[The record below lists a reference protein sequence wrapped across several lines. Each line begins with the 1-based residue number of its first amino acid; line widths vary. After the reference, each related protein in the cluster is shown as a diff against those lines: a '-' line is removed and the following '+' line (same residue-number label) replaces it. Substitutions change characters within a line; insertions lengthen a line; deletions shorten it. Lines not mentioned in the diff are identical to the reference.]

1 MFLSLAAGFVYME
14 SSQPMVSVE
23 LFYDHLCIDSKAN
36 WPLLKQVLETYKEQA
51 VEAIIHIYP
60 LPYHH
65 NAYFMQQAGVVVRH
79 EDIKSFIPLLELVFA
94 NQASFLAGAVNETEP
109 QVQSKMADLISDNLA
124 TISREKVLAGFAD
137 SQVTTE
143 ARYAWKYAASR
154 GITGT
159 PQFIVNGV
167 HVPTAADFTAPEWEK
182 LIGGL
187 LAEPWGVRHR

>member
-1 MFLSLAAGFVYME
+1 MISVYGI
-14 SSQPMVSVE
+14 SV
-23 LFYDHLCIDSKAN
+23 FHCLC
-36 WPLLKQVLETYKEQA
+36 VC
-51 VEAIIHIYP
+51 VC
-60 LPYHH
+60 
-65 NAYFMQQAGVVVRH
+65 VCR
-79 EDIKSFIPLLELVFA
+79 
-94 NQASFLAGAVNETEP
+94 
-109 QVQSKMADLISDNLA
+109 
-124 TISREKVLAGFAD
+124 VLAGFAD